1 MTAASTSADTEMT
14 DKKTCSKATFRRGE
28 SVAVKGPELY
38 AVSKTAIIATISVAS
53 DAPPIL
59 ILRGGL
65 RRATSVRPQ
74 RLAAVPTPDTA
85 AQEAPGIVAPGIVAP
100 GIVAPRNMAPPITVL
115 RGGAAFRS
123 AHTAL
128 LPAVQPPAIAVVR
141 GTRPADL
148 AKLAAPGPL
157 VLRIRD

>member
-1 MTAASTSADTEMT
+1 MRPAPPATAHKPSAAPRFAALPPAQE
-14 DKKTCSKATFRRGE
+14 APQ
-28 SVAVKGPELY
+28 AP
-38 AVSKTAIIATISVAS
+38 AVAS

-74 RLAAVPTPDTA
+74 RVSAVPAPEPA
-85 AQEAPGIVAPGIVAP
+85 VQETTRVVAPPV
-100 GIVAPRNMAPPITVL
+100 TVL

-128 LPAVQPPAIAVVR
+128 LPPVQPPAIAVVR
-141 GTRPADL
+141 GTRPVGL
-148 AKLAAPGPL
+148 AKLAAPL

>member
-1 MTAASTSADTEMT
+1 LPNPSAAPRLAALPPAQE
-14 DKKTCSKATFRRGE
+14 APQ
-28 SVAVKGPELY
+28 AP
-38 AVSKTAIIATISVAS
+38 AVAS

-74 RLAAVPTPDTA
+74 RLAAVPAPDTA
-85 AQEAPGIVAPGIVAP
+85 AQEAPGILAPGIVAPGIVAP
-100 GIVAPRNMAPPITVL
+100 GIVASRIMAPPITVL

-141 GTRPADL
+141 GTRPAGL